1 MRIPYAI
8 SFAVIGADCFALAF
22 MHRGWWRLAAWP
34 GVSFLV
40 VAAAYAGGGPR
51 WFGKGAGGRFAP
63 WAWLLL
69 GPFILFTWLTWHA
82 ARLLSREPAGHEVA
96 PSVWVGRRAAR
107 HELPPDVRLVVDLTC
122 EMWAP
127 GGLARNGES
136 YVCSPTLDG
145 TAPADELIH
154 QLLDAVAA
162 SPGAVYI
169 HCAQGRGR
177 SAALAAALLIA
188 RGAAADVDD
197 AEAVLRK
204 ARPSVRLNAIQ
215 RRWVARISSR
225 FARVENP

>member
-8 SFAVIGADCFALAF
+8 SFATIGAGFVALAVT
-22 MHRGWWRLAAWP
+22 RGGWWWLSVWP
-34 GVSFLV
+34 GLSFLI
-40 VAAAYAGGGPR
+40 VAAAYAGGGPH
-51 WFGKGAGGRFAP
+51 WFGKGAGGRFAI

-96 PSVWVGRRAAR
+96 PGVWVGRRAGP
-107 HELPPDVRLVVDLTC
+107 HELPPDTRLVVDLTC

-127 GGLARNGES
+127 RGVRLAGRS

-145 TAPADELIH
+145 TAPVDEAVH
-154 QLLDAVAA
+154 HLLEQVAA
-162 SPGAVYI
+162 APGAVYI

-188 RGAAADVDD
+188 RGAAGDVDE
-197 AEAVLRK
+197 AEAVLRR
-204 ARPSVRLNAIQ
+204 ARPTVRLNAMQ
-215 RRWVARISSR
+215 RAWVTRITR
-225 FARVENP
+225 QPRV